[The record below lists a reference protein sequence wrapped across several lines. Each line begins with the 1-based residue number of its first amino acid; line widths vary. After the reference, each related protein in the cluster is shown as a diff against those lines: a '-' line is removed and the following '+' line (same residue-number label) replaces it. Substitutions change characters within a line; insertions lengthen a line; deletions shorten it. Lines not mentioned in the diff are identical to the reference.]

1 MVFVRKY
8 LLDNNHQCL
17 SRPSKLTLSWGFS
30 AVGKAGT
37 RLDKVVRPCN
47 GIRRQQGL
55 PVSPDRVIF
64 TLLPRVHNKWTTISI
79 TGKVLER
86 CFNWEVKRING
97 DHVVLCCGKTVII
110 PLPGLEPGSLGW
122 EPSILTN

>member
-1 MVFVRKY
+1 MPFETEQVNLV
-8 LLDNNHQCL
+8 
-17 SRPSKLTLSWGFS
+17 S

-64 TLLPRVHNKWTTISI
+64 TLLPRVHNK
-79 TGKVLER
+79 
-86 CFNWEVKRING
+86 
-97 DHVVLCCGKTVII
+97 
-110 PLPGLEPGSLGW
+110 
-122 EPSILTN
+122 